1 MVTPVRILLSNATG
15 IYAGGEEYVLTLGRW
30 LARRGHQVWV
40 SALPGHLLLT
50 KCASYGIPTVP
61 IGYEGMSR
69 VFAVSRELRTH
80 LRALAIDV
88 VHSNANYDR
97 TCAAFASAGLRTRHV
112 AGVHS
117 THSIQHNVTH
127 WWRNR
132 FGTDHFIT
140 DADAGREVLIREDGI
155 SPRRITAVPIGIE
168 NETPAFHAGAR
179 ETIRRHWG
187 IGPSTIVI
195 GNVARLVEFKGHR
208 HLLDAIA
215 IVVREHPDI
224 LVPIIGDGEL
234 DGPLRAQAQALGLGD
249 RIRFLGFRDHLEA
262 IYPGFDI
269 YVHSSL
275 ELASEMF
282 PIAILHA
289 LGTGLPVV
297 CTNVGGISAMVRD
310 GESGFLLPPADA
322 GALAAGLLRVIR
334 DPALRARMG
343 QSSLRLFEER
353 YHASAMVERVEQV
366 YHHVCRTAA
375 ANHAD
380 SLSPA

>member
-1 MVTPVRILLSNATG
+1 MRILLSNATG
-15 IYAGGEEYVLTLGRW
+15 IYAGGEEYVLTLARW
-30 LARRGHQVWV
+30 LARRGHAVWV

-50 KCASYGIPTVP
+50 KCASVGIPTVP
-61 IGYEGMSR
+61 VSYEGMSR
-69 VFAVSRELRTH
+69 VFAVSRELRAH
-80 LRALAIDV
+80 CRRLAIDV

-97 TCAAFASAGLRTRHV
+97 TCAAIAAAGLRTRHV

-140 DADAGREVLIREDGI
+140 DAEAGREVLIREDGI
-155 SPRRITAVPIGIE
+155 SPARITAVPIGIE
-168 NETPAFHAGAR
+168 GETPAFNAAAR
-179 ETIRRHWG
+179 ETIRRDWG
-187 IGPSTIVI
+187 AGPSTIVI

-208 HLLDAIA
+208 HLLDAVA
-215 IVVREHPDI
+215 IVAREVPDI
-224 LVPIIGDGEL
+224 VVPIIGDGEL
-234 DGPLRAQAQALGLGD
+234 DKPLRAQARALGISD
-249 RIRFLGFRDHLEA
+249 RVRFLGFRDHLEA

-310 GESGFLLPPADA
+310 GESGFLLPAGDA
-322 GALAAGLLRVIR
+322 NALAGGLLRVIR

-343 QSSLRLFEER
+343 EASMRLFEER
-353 YHASAMVERVEQV
+353 YHASAMAERVERV
-366 YHHVCRTAA
+366 YHHVCGTAPA
-375 ANHAD
+375 DHAD
-380 SLSPA
+380 PLPPA

>member
-1 MVTPVRILLSNATG
+1 
-15 IYAGGEEYVLTLGRW
+15 
-30 LARRGHQVWV
+30 
-40 SALPGHLLLT
+40 
-50 KCASYGIPTVP
+50 
-61 IGYEGMSR
+61 MSR

-80 LRALAIDV
+80 LCRLAIDV

-97 TCAAFASAGLRTRHV
+97 TCAALAAAGLRTRHV

-140 DADAGREVLIREDGI
+140 DAEAGREVLIREDGI
-155 SPRRITAVPIGIE
+155 APARITAVPIGIE
-168 NETPAFHAGAR
+168 NQTPGFNATAR
-179 ETIRRHWG
+179 VAIRREWG
-187 IGPSTIVI
+187 VGPSTVVI

-208 HLLDAIA
+208 HLLDAVA
-215 IVVREHPDI
+215 IVARDHPDI
-224 LVPIIGDGEL
+224 FVPIIGDGEL
-234 DGPLRAQAQALGLGD
+234 EGSLRAQAEALG
-249 RIRFLGFRDHLEA
+249 ISHQVRFLGFRDHLET
-262 IYPGFDI
+262 IYPGFDL

-275 ELASEMF
+275 ELAAEMF

-322 GALAAGLLRVIR
+322 GGLAGGLLHAIR
-334 DPALRARMG
+334 DPALRRRMG
-343 QSSLRLFEER
+343 ETSMRLFEER
-353 YHASAMVERVEQV
+353 YLAAAMAERVERV
-366 YHHVCRTAA
+366 YHHVCGTTPAD
-375 ANHAD
+375 HAD
-380 SLSPA
+380 PLSPA